1 MLDAHAMPI
10 HLTLAAMNAEPPSDT
25 PVLDGLFEKLRTGS
39 AEDRAHARGRIWAIW
54 CSHQEDDA
62 VHAMRSAVS
71 ALETGN
77 LTNAGATLDAMVTQ
91 WPDWA
96 EAWNK
101 RATLRFIED
110 RDGESLGDIART
122 LEREPRHF
130 GALGGFGQIC
140 LRAGGRVVG
149 AAGLRAPAGRRSG
162 SGRRSARGCR
172 ATSQG
177 AAHDPL
183 TAGTRGST
191 TGACRKV
198 AAADPDRQQG
208 WR

>member
-25 PVLDGLFEKLRTGS
+25 PELDGLFEKLRTGS
-39 AEDRAHARGRIWAIW
+39 AEDRARTRGRIWAIW
-54 CSHQEDDA
+54 CSHPEDDA

-77 LTNAGATLDAMVTQ
+77 LTNARGTLDAMVTQ

-101 RATLRFIED
+101 RATLRFIEN
-110 RDGESLGDIART
+110 RDGESLGDIAQT

-140 LRAGGRVVG
+140 LRAGDESSALLAFERLLVVDPSLDDVQR
-149 AAGLRAPAGRRSG
+149 AVVALR
-162 SGRRSARGCR
+162 
-172 ATSQG
+172 
-177 AAHDPL
+177 
-183 TAGTRGST
+183 
-191 TGACRKV
+191 RKV
-198 AAADPDRQQG
+198 RHTIH
-208 WR
+208 